1 MTVPTDDVEA
11 TSSSVRILL
20 VDDNA
25 GKRFALRAVLAPLG
39 FRIVE
44 ADSGFAALRCLLV
57 EDFAMILLDVCMPVM
72 DGFETASLIRQR
84 SRNEMTPIIFITAY
98 TEDEIPATDRYTG
111 GAVDFIFAP
120 VPPDEL
126 RSKVSAFAHLYE
138 RAQELARAAREV
150 QITADQLRLLTD
162 AAPIGIF
169 RTDSE
174 GRYVHTNPR
183 WTEITGLTP
192 EEAAGQ
198 PWRTILAAEDRT
210 ALGDESAT
218 AGAPQGELCHRFE
231 LCAPGEAS
239 RIVLVT
245 ARAIPDGAGGSAG
258 WVGTLADVSVEVRAE
273 AAMSEARD
281 AALNSSAMQRNF
293 TASASHE
300 LRTPTTSILGFVE
313 EVLEDVDLSEENRGH
328 LLIVLRN
335 AERLSHLID
344 DLLILGQSEIGSTM
358 MEVGPTDLRLL
369 VQQVISSLSGTA
381 ERVGTALE
389 LDAGG
394 DDTTALADPLR
405 LEQALTNL
413 IGNALKF
420 TAGDGRV
427 TVGIRGRGERVELTV
442 SDTGT
447 GIHPADVANIFER
460 FYRTKAAIDTS
471 VKGSGLGLAIAK
483 KMIEA
488 QDGTISVTSALG
500 VGSVFTI
507 TLPACAHQPAP
518 A

>member
-1 MTVPTDDVEA
+1 
-11 TSSSVRILL
+11 
-20 VDDNA
+20 
-25 GKRFALRAVLAPLG
+25 
-39 FRIVE
+39 
-44 ADSGFAALRCLLV
+44 
-57 EDFAMILLDVCMPVM
+57 
-72 DGFETASLIRQR
+72 
-84 SRNEMTPIIFITAY
+84 
-98 TEDEIPATDRYTG
+98 
-111 GAVDFIFAP
+111 
-120 VPPDEL
+120 
-126 RSKVSAFAHLYE
+126 
-138 RAQELARAAREV
+138 
-150 QITADQLRLLTD
+150 
-162 AAPIGIF
+162 
-169 RTDSE
+169 
-174 GRYVHTNPR
+174 
-183 WTEITGLTP
+183 
-192 EEAAGQ
+192 
-198 PWRTILAAEDRT
+198 
-210 ALGDESAT
+210 
-218 AGAPQGELCHRFE
+218 
-231 LCAPGEAS
+231 
-239 RIVLVT
+239 
-245 ARAIPDGAGGSAG
+245 
-258 WVGTLADVSVEVRAE
+258 
-273 AAMSEARD
+273 
-281 AALNSSAMQRNF
+281 
-293 TASASHE
+293 
-300 LRTPTTSILGFVE
+300 
-313 EVLEDVDLSEENRGH
+313 
-328 LLIVLRN
+328 
-335 AERLSHLID
+335 
-344 DLLILGQSEIGSTM
+344 M

-488 QDGTISVTSALG
+488 QDGTISVSSALG

-507 TLPACAHQPAP
+507 SLPACARQHDPAAVATP